1 MRPTELRI
9 TVLRTVE
16 AHGEAINATELG
28 RVVER
33 PNGKSTYVSGVH
45 RCVRG
50 LIKGGALEEDGQGC
64 LKLTDLGR
72 DLLEMSQLNTEE
84 PKPVFFVPV
93 RSNKNTK

>member
-1 MRPTELRI
+1 MQLTELRI
-9 TVLRTVE
+9 SVLRTVA
-16 AHGEAINATELG
+16 AHGEEISATELG

-64 LKLTDLGR
+64 LKLTELGR
-72 DLLEMSQLNTEE
+72 DLLDRSQINTEE